1 MISPDEVRRIAALA
15 KLDLAPDELERMQRD
30 LGRILEL
37 VDQIGEIDLAGA
49 GERESGA
56 RSAPLRPDD
65 PRPSLDH
72 DDVAASAPRFLHGH
86 FVVPRILGGD
96 G

>member
-1 MISPDEVRRIAALA
+1 MISAEEVLRIAALA

-37 VDQIGEIDLAGA
+37 VDQIEAAPAAANDATD
-49 GERESGA
+49 ST
-56 RSAPLRPDD
+56 PLRADE

-72 DDVAASAPRFLHGH
+72 DEVAANAPQFLRGH

-96 G
+96 S